1 MSSVL
6 ERISAPQRFKM
17 SVIIKPIISDAERA
31 ERVVAVEYGRASV
44 RLEGYIASPEYEELA
59 SRYVE
64 GEFSHDQYVE
74 KQIAASIARATAKTE

>member
-1 MSSVL
+1 MSTH
-6 ERISAPQRFKM
+6 FKLL
-17 SVIIKPIISDAERA
+17 ISDIERA
-31 ERVVAVEYGRASV
+31 ERIAAVEYGRASV